1 MKKLKPGMLEYI
13 DPLQFSSSQLER
25 VSANFGNVFI
35 MEREKSEISFKLPES
50 LTQIKIIHGSIWE
63 DEQTLDMIGL
73 NLLSKHSL
81 YDNNNDNYTNHNKNN
96 KKPENTK
103 INTVDQFFNAKP
115 KVMDINGKSF
125 SEIMEYCEEKGY
137 KHIGI
142 TPWNKGN
149 YQDVINYLKNLKD
162 KPFNSITFYHLN
174 KKDFKSLREF
184 DWSK

>member
-1 MKKLKPGMLEYI
+1 
-13 DPLQFSSSQLER
+13 
-25 VSANFGNVFI
+25 V
-35 MEREKSEISFKLPES
+35 
-50 LTQIKIIHGSIWE
+50 
-63 DEQTLDMIGL
+63 IGI
-73 NLLSKHSL
+73 NLLSKYSL
-81 YDNNNDNYTNHNKNN
+81 HDNNNDKNLNKNN
-96 KKPENTK
+96 KKNENTK